1 MLKNKVIVLTG
12 AGGGIGSA
20 LAQVLSKA
28 GASLILVGRDQQKL
42 DGINQQLDTK
52 HNILIADIATT
63 EGRQAIAA
71 HCQQLDTGIHMLINN
86 AGIGAFK
93 SFETMDSSEV
103 ATMINI
109 NLSSTILLTQVLLP
123 LLNAQAEAQIINI
136 GSAFGSIGF
145 PGFAVYSA
153 SKFGLRGFT
162 EALSRELKDGP
173 VSVRYFAPRATKTL
187 LNDSCV
193 EALNQ
198 ALKTPVDSPERV
210 ADEFLS
216 FLQSKSLRYFVGW
229 PEKLFARINGV
240 FPSLVDS
247 AIGKQL
253 PIIKRCLSKE
263 TLES

>member
-20 LAQVLSKA
+20 LTQVLSKA

-42 DGINQQLDTK
+42 DGINQLLGTK
-52 HNILIADIATT
+52 HNVLIADIAIT

-71 HCQQLDTGIHMLINN
+71 HCQQLDTGIHMLIN

-93 SFETMDSSEV
+93 SFETMDPSEV
-103 ATMINI
+103 VRLINI
-109 NLSSTILLTQVLLP
+109 NLSSTILLTQALLP

-162 EALSRELKDGP
+162 EALSRELRDGP

-187 LNDSCV
+187 LNDSRV